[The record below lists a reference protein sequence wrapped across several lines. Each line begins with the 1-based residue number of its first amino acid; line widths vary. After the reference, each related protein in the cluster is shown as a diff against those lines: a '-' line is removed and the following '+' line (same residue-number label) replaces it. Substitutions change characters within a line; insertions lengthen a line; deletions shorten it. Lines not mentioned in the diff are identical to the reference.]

1 MEWGYTLNKVYPF
14 LYVSFKVLGR
24 IPGVKHKCERGTLLY
39 IYLSRNRFMLKSD
52 QMTVTN
58 DEKEKQVVSKQR
70 VADHGEVYTA
80 KREVNA
86 MLDLVKEETERID
99 SRFLEPACGTGNF
112 LVEILN
118 RKMEVVHRKHAK
130 NQFEYDLASAQA
142 VSSMYGVELLPD
154 NVEACIN
161 RLFQQYKE
169 IYREHQSVNASIKLE
184 QCIKFLLRKNILCG
198 DALSMLQSNGKPI
211 TFCEWTFIGSKGK
224 VKRRDFEFSE
234 LLRTLESDI
243 SESNASTDMFSIREH
258 SFVHLPKREYPL
270 TDYLKLPDYD

>member
-1 MEWGYTLNKVYPF
+1 MKV
-14 LYVSFKVLGR
+14 
-24 IPGVKHKCERGTLLY
+24 TD
-39 IYLSRNRFMLKSD
+39 D
-52 QMTVTN
+52 QQ
-58 DEKEKQVVSKQR
+58 EKQVVSKQR

-118 RKMEVVHRKHAK
+118 RKMEAVRRKHAR

-154 NVEACIN
+154 NTAICRQ
-161 RLFQQYKE
+161 RLFELFLDIYQQQQHAEAADELK
-169 IYREHQSVNASIKLE
+169 N
-184 QCIKFLLRKNILCG
+184 CIQYLLRKNILCG
-198 DALSMLQSNGKPI
+198 DALTMLQNDGQPI
-211 TFCEWTFIGSKGK
+211 TFCEWTFIGISGK
-224 VKRRDFEFSE
+224 VKRRDFELSE
-234 LLRTLESDI
+234 LLKNVEYDKPKPGEQGNLFADTGEP
-243 SESNASTDMFSIREH
+243 T
-258 SFVHLPKREYPL
+258 FVHLPKREYPL